1 MPTTQ
6 ISRVTRS
13 VVYRQRS
20 GPYDAD
26 QGQERPPRSGSHEG
40 HNPHV
45 VERPAYIT
53 ADEDFVMPPMP
64 ETLNP
69 PQEEVI
75 WDRLATIKGKYAQAP
90 TKILEMSSVSG
101 GQLWLAGLPTV
112 ANRGRFPPCH
122 LQIACFTERPEA
134 RQGVVLPNA
143 LLGRF
148 PIAVEAERSE
158 AWKDLWPLVLQTLY
172 YGETIVVPC
181 IAGRHR
187 TGGASAL
194 KN

>member
-45 VERPAYIT
+45 VERPAHIT

-90 TKILEMSSVSG
+90 TKILEMSSG

-112 ANRGRFPPCH
+112 AKRGRFPPCH

-187 TGGASAL
+187 AGGASAL